1 MATRHVPTPATVTYC
16 REESLTIIA
25 VLAML
30 TVVEIATAV
39 HMCMQGG
46 TYGSLL

>member
-1 MATRHVPTPATVTYC
+1 MFQYWL
-16 REESLTIIA
+16 EQFLFNIIISFPKV

-46 TYGSLL
+46 TCGEFS

>member
-1 MATRHVPTPATVTYC
+1 MSQHWFEYFY
-16 REESLTIIA
+16 LILIIVIAFPKA
-25 VLAML
+25 VLAIL

-46 TYGSLL
+46 TYGE

>member
-1 MATRHVPTPATVTYC
+1 MATRHVPIHAIVTHC
-16 REESLTIIA
+16 RELSLPIIA

-30 TVVEIATAV
+30 TVVEMATAV

-46 TYGSLL
+46 TSGSLL